1 MRGRRDEG
9 KKGVSEREREAGM
22 NVSAYLNTMMC
33 SLCSAPK
40 AVGGVLV
47 LPSKSV

>member
-1 MRGRRDEG
+1 M
-9 KKGVSEREREAGM
+9 
-22 NVSAYLNTMMC
+22 SAYLNTMMC

-47 LPSKSV
+47 LPSKIMQWKKEIERRGEV